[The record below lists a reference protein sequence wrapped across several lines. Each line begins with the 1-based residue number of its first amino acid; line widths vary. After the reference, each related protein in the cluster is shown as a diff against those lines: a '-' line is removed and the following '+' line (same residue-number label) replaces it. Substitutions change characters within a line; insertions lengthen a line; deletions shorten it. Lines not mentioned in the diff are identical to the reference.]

1 MIIIIIVLCILV
13 LTLFYM
19 HQQHQTEYLKSN
31 ITVYSGNETSTGIDP
46 DSYPIKVS
54 IPGVGK
60 KTVYPV
66 AIHDDDYAKDKCKV
80 LKVTTK
86 KGKVFYA
93 HAINRCNRKHPNC
106 KNRYKN
112 GSQYLI
118 DLYYKKDSDY
128 KNRGLKYDINPGSVD
143 STNHK
148 VSALDLN
155 KKKHW
160 HGWLTKNHVLQKNG
174 YTCRDC
180 C

>member
-1 MIIIIIVLCILV
+1 MILLLLVITLV
-13 LTLFYM
+13 LLLLLK
-19 HQQHQTEYLKSN
+19 QPQPQHEYLKSN
-31 ITVYSGNETSTGIDP
+31 ITVYSGNETSTGINP
-46 DSYPIKVS
+46 DSYPFTVS

-60 KTVYPV
+60 QKVYPV
-66 AIHDDDYAKDKCKV
+66 AIHDDDYQKDKCKIF
-80 LKVTTK
+80 KVTTK

-93 HAINRCNRKHPNC
+93 HAINRCNKKHPNC

-118 DLYYKKDSDY
+118 DLYYKKDQDY
-128 KNRGLKYDINPGSVD
+128 KNRGLKYDINKGSVD

-155 KKKHW
+155 TKHW